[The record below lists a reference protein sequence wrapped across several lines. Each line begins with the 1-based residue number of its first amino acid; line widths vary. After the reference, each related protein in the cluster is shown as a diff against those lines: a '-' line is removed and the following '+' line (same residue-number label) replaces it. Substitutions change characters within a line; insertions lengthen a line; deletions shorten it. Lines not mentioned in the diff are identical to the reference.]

1 MINFTLYW
9 QMLGK
14 PWCMAGADPRQDT
27 AGDKLRWQQG
37 ERGWL
42 VASASG
48 WV

>member
-42 VASASG
+42 VASG